1 MGSRRTLTVISSLGG
16 LLFGY
21 DTDIISGNV
30 LYVRDDLGILLSRI
44 GMQSST
50 GSARPPCSPA
60 LWCSSGP
67 YRHDGGRASRRPHHL
82 AIWCGSQVVHLTYS
96 SK

>member
-1 MGSRRTLTVISSLGG
+1 MISSLGG

-44 GMQSST
+44 GIAILDRFCAASLFSST
-50 GSARPPCSPA
+50 
-60 LWCSSGP
+60 
-67 YRHDGGRASRRPHHL
+67 
-82 AIWCGSQVVHLTYS
+82 VV
-96 SK
+96 

>member
-1 MGSRRTLTVISSLGG
+1 MFSTAMGSRRTLTVISSLGG

-44 GMQSST
+44 GIAILDRFCAASLFSST
-50 GSARPPCSPA
+50 
-60 LWCSSGP
+60 
-67 YRHDGGRASRRPHHL
+67 
-82 AIWCGSQVVHLTYS
+82 VV
-96 SK
+96 

>member
-1 MGSRRTLTVISSLGG
+1 VPIRSGDQCQHSAIRDLMFSTAMGSRRTLTVISSLGG

-44 GMQSST
+44 GN
-50 GSARPPCSPA
+50 
-60 LWCSSGP
+60 
-67 YRHDGGRASRRPHHL
+67 
-82 AIWCGSQVVHLTYS
+82 AIP
-96 SK
+96 